1 MFGVKGRSILS
12 LVSKCDL
19 VTSNY
24 MHAVLLGV
32 LQQFIFSWCD
42 SASNC
47 RPYYLGRQMSTLDA
61 ALLQIKPP
69 STIKTVSLSLSLT
82 SHTYWKNFKWRSFL
96 LLKSLLPRE
105 YFHYCYVLVF
115 SIYNSMITAIHLDC
129 LCTAEQALHK
139 LVSLVAEL
147 YYVQHV
153 GLNVHLLSHLV
164 ASVTRW
170 HSHTGAHQHYS

>member
-1 MFGVKGRSILS
+1 MLKQWLDYHGTCTAVESGCNMFGVKGRSILS

-19 VTSNY
+19 VISNY

-69 STIKTVSLSLSLT
+69 STIKTAPSLSLSYFSQVLERLQVEEFPAVEVSFT
-82 SHTYWKNFKWRSFL
+82 SGILSL
-96 LLKSLLPRE
+96 LL
-105 YFHYCYVLVF
+105 CAGVF
-115 SIYNSMITAIHLDC
+115 YI
-129 LCTAEQALHK
+129 
-139 LVSLVAEL
+139 
-147 YYVQHV
+147 
-153 GLNVHLLSHLV
+153 
-164 ASVTRW
+164 
-170 HSHTGAHQHYS
+170 